1 MNDAQVQGV
10 VLNDAHG
17 LCVQATG
24 DLAYAVADQTSGFF
38 TSIAEKA
45 IDLGAPADGDDEND
59 DEAACGPE
67 QEAQTLPIVRIETSA
82 RTLLVAKVETDG
94 RERTLVLSK
103 PRGSAELSA

>member
-1 MNDAQVQGV
+1 MSESEVQGV
-10 VLNDAHG
+10 ALNDAHG

-24 DLAYAVADQTSGFF
+24 DLAYTAADQTSGFF

-45 IDLGAPADGDDEND
+45 IDLGASAEDGDDADGD
-59 DEAACGPE
+59 AARDPE

-103 PRGSAELSA
+103 PRGGAGLSV